1 MMKDQEKINM
11 EINIGGEPIELTV
24 PFQDQELTRNVE
36 EEINKL
42 FAAWRRSFPKR
53 SEKGLLAMM
62 VYRYAS
68 YYKELT
74 IKYQDATRK
83 AEECLGSLDDMLNNF
98 PNSSP
103 S

>member
-11 EINIGGEPIELTV
+11 EINIGGEPIKITV
-24 PFQDQELTRNVE
+24 PFQNQELTRSVE
-36 EEINKL
+36 DEINSL

-62 VYRYAS
+62 VYQYAS

-74 IKYQDATRK
+74 IKYQEATRK
-83 AEECLGSLDDMLNNF
+83 AEECLGNLDDIF
-98 PNSSP
+98 Q
-103 S
+103 